1 MYSQALKNIYFG
13 IVRIATYPNFVLK
26 KTLSA
31 RSSEPLLVHI
41 GCGTNYLYGFV
52 NVDANLRQKVDMWLD
67 VRNGLPFPDQSVD
80 FLYSCHV
87 LEHFYPEEALGIF
100 REMRRVLKPSGVA
113 RIAVPSWE
121 HAIDISCGRAEM
133 YDNRFPRQ
141 FDDLSARAI
150 NYLFCDGQH
159 KYGYSFGLISE
170 FARQAGWNR
179 VRQCS
184 AADGVTPVSYY
195 GRVIGAEPAGSLVV
209 ELSA

>member
-1 MYSQALKNIYFG
+1 
-13 IVRIATYPNFVLK
+13 
-26 KTLSA
+26 
-31 RSSEPLLVHI
+31 
-41 GCGTNYLYGFV
+41 
-52 NVDANLRQKVDMWLD
+52 
-67 VRNGLPFPDQSVD
+67 
-80 FLYSCHV
+80 
-87 LEHFYPEEALGIF
+87 
-100 REMRRVLKPSGVA
+100 
-113 RIAVPSWE
+113 
-121 HAIDISCGRAEM
+121 M